1 MLEKALAANED
12 KLIVRGCE
20 LQTRI
25 LEGDEEAAHWAKI
38 HENMSMVRL
47 KKQQGI
53 GSTHTCL

>member
-1 MLEKALAANED
+1 MLEKAKVAND
-12 KLIVRGCE
+12 GKLMVRGCE
-20 LQTRI
+20 LETRV
-25 LEGDEEAAHWAKI
+25 LEGEEEEAHWAKI